1 MGSGRMSQEDETE
14 RTDWARRSAER
25 IIDGVLTAIERYP
38 AEDRVALLHEI
49 ARQAERLRD
58 FFKTEDDLPQP
69 LPFEDELPGG

>member
-1 MGSGRMSQEDETE
+1 
-14 RTDWARRSAER
+14 
-25 IIDGVLTAIERYP
+25 VLTAIERYP

-69 LPFEDELPGG
+69 LPFEDEPPGG